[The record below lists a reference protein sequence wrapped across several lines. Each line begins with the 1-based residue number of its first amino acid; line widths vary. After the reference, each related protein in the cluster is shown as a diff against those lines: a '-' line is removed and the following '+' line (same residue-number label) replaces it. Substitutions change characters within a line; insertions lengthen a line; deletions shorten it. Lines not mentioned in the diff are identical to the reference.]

1 MTGRFSAIVRF
12 DAYSREILI
21 SVGGRVEPDAVDE
34 LCDVIGR
41 SVHIAGRPAE
51 VDVTDADL
59 AEETFQELCKRCDG
73 FATVTPSPEPEESG
87 PVQDRGHDR
96 GLGSVGQP

>member
-1 MTGRFSAIVRF
+1 MTGGFNAIVRF

-51 VDVTDADL
+51 VDVSDAEL
-59 AEETFQELCKRCDG
+59 ADETFRRLCERCDG
-73 FATVTPSPEPEESG
+73 FATVTLTSAPTGSG
-87 PVQDRGHDR
+87 PVAAD
-96 GLGSVGQP
+96 